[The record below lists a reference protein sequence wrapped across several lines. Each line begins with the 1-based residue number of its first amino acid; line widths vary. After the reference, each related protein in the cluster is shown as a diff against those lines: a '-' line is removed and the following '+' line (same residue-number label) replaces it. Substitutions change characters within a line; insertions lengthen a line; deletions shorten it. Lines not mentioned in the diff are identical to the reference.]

1 MICESVVE
9 ELVVWHGAPMAAVTR
24 AFGVFGL
31 ESERVPGD
39 VLDGLRRLK
48 ELYARPAP
56 GFRRIGVYRGWDQW
70 MVGMG
75 FVKDIAALEGNCD
88 DLDFLRLR
96 IFSFFSKVQLKQLE
110 NVMEPGI
117 TDVL

>member
-9 ELVVWHGAPMAAVTR
+9 ELIVWHGAPMAAVTR

-48 ELYARPAP
+48 ELYARPAL

-96 IFSFFSKVQLKQLE
+96 IFSFF
-110 NVMEPGI
+110 
-117 TDVL
+117 